1 MPASDITDA
10 INTSRCSRRHLE
22 GVAEEAPRKAT
33 LLEVQD
39 NPLHSHAVN
48 EARNGLHSSN
58 GGRSWSEVSDDYAA
72 DEEVHAF
79 GSEADVREL
88 NGDDLLGE
96 EQAASH
102 PGNGFLACL
111 VYRLLAGLVAAVLA
125 VRSLCAFRFHRNQLS
140 PKATRLLASMRSHLT
155 ETKPEDEIA
164 CMLSFLLEQQA
175 ADGQPDE
182 PVAGPPQ
189 TTAPPPATR
198 CSTAAKALPFN
209 ALLETLAMHCVLALE
224 MQAAGIETL
233 EDLVGAGKPAL
244 AAVVQRVVPHIVEQL
259 SVRLAALLFTKP
271 TAGMGH
277 RPDGSRR
284 NFMVALQEM
293 VGEPAADAEQQVE
306 QETRRLF
313 AANPGTIVDGL
324 RQVCITHLDLWRHA
338 DAWNYQPLPGAG
350 GELALGQDENRL
362 LYLFKFAAKPLSRS
376 LEWKDPAYANTLH
389 LGYSLLAER
398 GQAAGAAVD
407 LYCPLLSFFTS
418 LCAQDDQWEGV
429 LEPDETGF
437 CGFTSFG
444 PTSLDDFP
452 SGCWAEGGF
461 TSNLHGG
468 VIDSPIVRV
477 KSAPADD
484 RGQHTAVKL
493 GLATWDRY
501 MLPPLTLFK
510 VVGVQNS
517 FRIRSSDGELELV
530 AAESTPTPVLRRLG
544 GLRHGVD
551 LVSTV
556 KVVLPEAEGT
566 AVKKSP
572 KGGLRRC
579 ARPAARFAFAQ
590 AAWSPALQRSL
601 GYSEDDGLEVVASE
615 AVAAATINAGWW
627 ARGKAV
633 LVEAEN
639 TAGGDA
645 ESVLRTAMEAAAVLA
660 AAGAGALLFV
670 EPVSS
675 IAMFVAQPCTYLCP
689 DGVSI
694 LIGRGPHRRSSGRFL
709 PAPVPSPRQVHTAVG
724 AQERRPARL
733 PEGRRVYVL
742 LRRAVASV
750 PQLR

>member
-79 GSEADVREL
+79 DSEADVREL
-88 NGDDLLGE
+88 NGDDLFGE
-96 EQAASH
+96 EAASH

-155 ETKPEDEIA
+155 ETKPKDEIA

-306 QETRRLF
+306 QEMRRLF
-313 AANPGTIVDGL
+313 AANPGG
-324 RQVCITHLDLWRHA
+324 
-338 DAWNYQPLPGAG
+338 
-350 GELALGQDENRL
+350 
-362 LYLFKFAAKPLSRS
+362 
-376 LEWKDPAYANTLH
+376 
-389 LGYSLLAER
+389 
-398 GQAAGAAVD
+398 
-407 LYCPLLSFFTS
+407 
-418 LCAQDDQWEGV
+418 
-429 LEPDETGF
+429 
-437 CGFTSFG
+437 
-444 PTSLDDFP
+444 
-452 SGCWAEGGF
+452 
-461 TSNLHGG
+461 
-468 VIDSPIVRV
+468 
-477 KSAPADD
+477 
-484 RGQHTAVKL
+484 
-493 GLATWDRY
+493 
-501 MLPPLTLFK
+501 
-510 VVGVQNS
+510 
-517 FRIRSSDGELELV
+517 
-530 AAESTPTPVLRRLG
+530 
-544 GLRHGVD
+544 
-551 LVSTV
+551 
-556 KVVLPEAEGT
+556 
-566 AVKKSP
+566 
-572 KGGLRRC
+572 
-579 ARPAARFAFAQ
+579 
-590 AAWSPALQRSL
+590 
-601 GYSEDDGLEVVASE
+601 
-615 AVAAATINAGWW
+615 
-627 ARGKAV
+627 
-633 LVEAEN
+633 
-639 TAGGDA
+639 
-645 ESVLRTAMEAAAVLA
+645 
-660 AAGAGALLFV
+660 
-670 EPVSS
+670 
-675 IAMFVAQPCTYLCP
+675 
-689 DGVSI
+689 
-694 LIGRGPHRRSSGRFL
+694 
-709 PAPVPSPRQVHTAVG
+709 
-724 AQERRPARL
+724 
-733 PEGRRVYVL
+733 
-742 LRRAVASV
+742 
-750 PQLR
+750 